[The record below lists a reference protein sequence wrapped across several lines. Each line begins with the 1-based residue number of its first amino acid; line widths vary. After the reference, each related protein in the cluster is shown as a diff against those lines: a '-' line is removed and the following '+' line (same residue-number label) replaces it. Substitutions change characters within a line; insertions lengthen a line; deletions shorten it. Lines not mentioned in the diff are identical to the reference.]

1 MHVDR
6 YTTLQCMGPRFT
18 TFRPSVDDVANSM
31 LANVWKRKMEE
42 RMAAKAALK
51 AAQKRL
57 RTNWVDVSCQTD
69 ARKPDGITEMV

>member
-1 MHVDR
+1 M
-6 YTTLQCMGPRFT
+6 
-18 TFRPSVDDVANSM
+18 ANSM